1 MAIYKV
7 CPKCGAHLDPGE
19 QCSCESMEEK
29 LLDQLTVEMKRT
41 DEFYQAARELG
52 NYIRTLPLSQPQNDH
67 LIKLIIDQVNTAERG
82 AHSCKASRWQWI
94 LRGGDIMTTI
104 QVTPEQVS

>member
-7 CPKCGAHLDPGE
+7 CPKCGAHLDPGD
-19 QCSCESMEEK
+19 QCSCESLEEK

-52 NYIRTLPLSQPQNDH
+52 DYIRPLPLSQPQNDH
-67 LIKLIIDQVNTAERG
+67 LIKLIIDQVNTAEKG
-82 AHSCKASRWQWI
+82 AFLQGFNMAM
-94 LRGGDIMTTI
+94 DIARR
-104 QVTPEQVS
+104 

>member
-29 LLDQLTVEMKRT
+29 LLDQLTVEIKRT

-52 NYIRTLPLSQPQNDH
+52 DYIRPLPLSQPQNDH
-67 LIKLIIDQVNTAERG
+67 LIKLIIDQVNTAEKGAFLQGFRMAMDIARG
-82 AHSCKASRWQWI
+82 RDNE
-94 LRGGDIMTTI
+94 G
-104 QVTPEQVS
+104 